1 MPSATKLEKKEAYHN
16 RLCDYLNTY
25 DKAFVVGAD
34 NVGSKQMSDIRAALR
49 PESLI
54 LMGKNTMMKR
64 SIRLYCEET
73 GNDQWTPLLDQLVG
87 NVGLVFTKADLS
99 QIKDEISKYKV
110 GAPARVGLLAPNDV
124 FIPAGGTGMDPS
136 QTSFFQ
142 ALAIA
147 TKINKGTIEIV
158 SEVHL
163 IKAGD
168 KVGASEAALLGK
180 LGVKP
185 FKYGLE
191 VLKVYEGGSLFDPAV
206 LEITDEDLMGA
217 VSAGV
222 ANVAALSLA
231 ANYPTLA
238 SIPHS
243 VVNGY
248 KNVLAIALETDYSFP
263 LADKV
268 KEYLKNPGAFAVA
281 AAPAAA
287 AGGAAP
293 AAAAAAPEPEE
304 EEEEDMGFSLFD

>member
-16 RLCDYLNTY
+16 RLCDYLNTF
-25 DKAFVVGAD
+25 DKAFVVHAD

-49 PESLI
+49 PDSII

-73 GNDQWTPLLDQLVG
+73 GNDQWAPILDQLVG
-87 NVGLVFTKADLS
+87 NVGLVFTKGDLS

-191 VLKVYEGGSLFDPAV
+191 VLKVYEGGSLFDVAV
-206 LEITDEDLMGA
+206 LDITDEDLMGA
-217 VSAGV
+217 VGAGL
-222 ANVAALSLA
+222 ANVAALSMA

-243 VVNGY
+243 VINGY

-287 AGGAAP
+287 AGSSAP
-293 AAAAAAPEPEE
+293 AAAAAPVEEE

>member
-1 MPSATKLEKKEAYHN
+1 MPSASKLEKKEEYHR
-16 RLCDYLNTY
+16 RLCDYLDTF
-25 DKAFVVGAD
+25 DKAFIVGAD
-34 NVGSKQMSDIRAALR
+34 NVGSKQFQDIRAALR
-49 PESLI
+49 PETII

-64 SIRLYCEET
+64 SIRMYCEET
-73 GNDQWTPLLDQLVG
+73 GNDQWAPIIDELVG
-87 NVGLVFTKADLS
+87 NVGIVFTKGDLS
-99 QIKDEISKYKV
+99 QVKEEISKYKV

-124 FIPAGGTGMDPS
+124 TIPSGGTGMDPS

-158 SEVHL
+158 SDVHL

-180 LGVKP
+180 LGIKP

-191 VLKVYEGGSLFDPAV
+191 IVKVYEGGALFDPAV
-206 LEITDEDLMGA
+206 LAITDEVLLGSVA
-217 VSAGV
+217 AGI

-248 KNVLAIALETDYSFP
+248 KNVLSIALETEYSFP

-268 KEYLKNPGAFAVA
+268 KEMLANPEAFMVA

-287 AGGAAP
+287 ADSG
-293 AAAAAAPEPEE
+293 AAAAPAKAEEPEE